1 MHMIGLLILELAPS
15 RNSDHIFSESGLLV
29 DNSEG
34 ELQTI
39 VLCNK
44 PSVRS
49 DLALLVSVL
58 EWIRN
63 PEINY
68 SI

>member
-15 RNSDHIFSESGLLV
+15 RNSDHIFSESGLLI

-39 VLCNK
+39 VLPEELKTKINK
-44 PSVRS
+44 ESLKIEEKIV
-49 DLALLVSVL
+49 VL
-58 EWIRN
+58 KE
-63 PEINY
+63 EF
-68 SI
+68 